1 MKKRKVVAFFVV
13 MSIASG
19 MSVGSVAAK
28 EGAEAIAYETM
39 VDRVGNSERGMVAQG
54 SCGEGV
60 IYSLDSNGVLNI
72 AGSGKM
78 TDYEWEESPFYEYQD
93 QIKELVIEEGVTY
106 IGKHAFCE
114 NNMLQVVKLATSVT
128 EIGDNAF
135 AECYRLNQVTLNEGL
150 VSIHAGAFSEC
161 GSLTS
166 IQLPNSLE
174 SIGDTAFEYCGLTSI
189 KIPANVIY
197 IGAGAFDS
205 QKLESIEIDG
215 NNQGYTY
222 EDSILYNKEKTH
234 IVGVT
239 GTIGEE
245 LIISDTVTSIGNGA
259 FCGCSSLKKI
269 TIPDSVVSIGA
280 GAFSYS
286 GLTSITLPSG
296 LTRLEEHLFAGCSDL
311 KEIVFPEN
319 LEEIGARAFYF
330 CTGIENVELP
340 ERLEVVETAAFYNC
354 TNLTKIQM
362 PASMVSLGEQAFA
375 SCSKLLNLT
384 VPNGITCLEYQAFGG
399 CRQLQTIELPN
410 TLTSIKKEAFTQC
423 NCLTEI
429 TIPQSVTSIG
439 NGAFAYCRSLIDV
452 TIPEG
457 VTSLGETVFRQC
469 DALERVTIPKSV
481 TSIDKTLFYLVN
493 HDITIVGELGSYA
506 QTFAQ
511 EIKMPFRSLDG
522 TVIQPTC
529 TITYDPT
536 GGVLQGDG
544 SKTVVKNTSIGKHP
558 TATKDGYVF
567 KGWYLY
573 RTGGTKMP
581 ENVPIQSDLTVYAV
595 WEPAA
600 SENENGNNNQKP
612 SNDTDSSNQDTS
624 NQDAPNQDTSNK
636 DSSNKDNSNKTDV
649 KEKIEIQKVYTVGQY
664 KYKVLNETEVA
675 FAGLKNNK
683 TKKVVIGKT
692 VEIKGKNFKIT
703 TVAAKALKGKKITSL
718 EIGANIKKIETRAFE
733 NCKKLKKITIKSTQ
747 LKNVGKKSF
756 KGIPKTAKVKVS
768 KKKRTAYKKQLQKA
782 GLNKKVKVS
791 S

>member
-1 MKKRKVVAFFVV
+1 MKVLNRYNKGVNAMKKSKFVAFMAIMIVAGGMSGGSVVA
-13 MSIASG
+13 
-19 MSVGSVAAK
+19 K
-28 EGAEAIAYETM
+28 EWTESIAYETM
-39 VDRVGNSERGMVAQG
+39 IDRAGDSGNVIVAQG
-54 SCGEGV
+54 FCGEAV
-60 IYSLDSNGVLNI
+60 TYSLSSDGVLTIYGNGRM
-72 AGSGKM
+72 A
-78 TDYEWEESPFYEYQD
+78 DYEWFESPFYEYQD

-106 IGKHAFCE
+106 IGENAFCE
-114 NNMLQVVKLATSVT
+114 SSVLEFVNLATSVT
-128 EIGDNAF
+128 EIGDSAF
-135 AECYRLNQVTLNEGL
+135 AECYRLSQIMLNEGL
-150 VSIHAGAFSEC
+150 VRIGTAAFEGCAG
-161 GSLTS
+161 LTS
-166 IQLPNSLE
+166 IQLPDSLE
-174 SIGDTAFEYCGLTSI
+174 SIGDQAFCYSGLTSI
-189 KIPANVIY
+189 RIPANVEY

-205 QKLESIEIDG
+205 QKIESIEIDG

-222 EDSILYNKEKTH
+222 ETPILYNKEKTH

-245 LIISDTVTSIGNGA
+245 LTISDTVISIGNGA
-259 FCGCSSLKKI
+259 FRGCSSLKRI
-269 TIPDSVVSIGA
+269 TIPDTVVSIGK

-375 SCSKLLNLT
+375 SCSKLLNLA
-384 VPNGITCLEYQAFGG
+384 VPNGITCLEYQTFAG
-399 CRQLQTIELPN
+399 CSQLQTVALPN
-410 TLTSIKKEAFTQC
+410 TLTSIENAVFTQC
-423 NCLTEI
+423 TGLEEI
-429 TIPQSVTSIG
+429 TIPQTVTSIG
-439 NGAFAYCRSLIDV
+439 NGAFAYCRSLIEI
-452 TIPEG
+452 TIPDG

-469 DALERVTIPKSV
+469 DALEQVTIPKSV

-544 SKTVVKNTSIGKHP
+544 SKTVIKNTSIGKHP

-624 NQDAPNQDTSNK
+624 NQDAPNQRR
-636 DSSNKDNSNKTDV
+636 
-649 KEKIEIQKVYTVGQY
+649 
-664 KYKVLNETEVA
+664 L
-675 FAGLKNNK
+675 L
-683 TKKVVIGKT
+683 
-692 VEIKGKNFKIT
+692 
-703 TVAAKALKGKKITSL
+703 
-718 EIGANIKKIETRAFE
+718 
-733 NCKKLKKITIKSTQ
+733 
-747 LKNVGKKSF
+747 
-756 KGIPKTAKVKVS
+756 
-768 KKKRTAYKKQLQKA
+768 
-782 GLNKKVKVS
+782 
-791 S
+791 